1 MLYLAVGVGAF
12 IVALTIYLR
21 FGSDNGGDHA

>member
-1 MLYLAVGVGAF
+1 VGVGAF